1 MPKTL
6 LQAFRKMISR
16 KNTPE
21 KLWVDKG
28 TEYGGALKK
37 FCKEKDIE
45 VYSTMS
51 ETKAAFAERAIQS
64 LKHIIYR
71 YIEDHGEKFVP
82 KLQQF
87 VSTLNCRKNRSIGKS
102 PRDVKNSYFLSILY
116 NKSFK
121 KFTKPKFKIGDRVRI
136 SKNEIPFRK
145 GYKPQFTDEFCEISA
160 NATRKTSNIHH
171 QRSRKRR
178 NSGKIL

>member
-1 MPKTL
+1 MKTKYAKDT

-28 TEYGGALKK
+28 TEYGGTLKK

-64 LKHIIYR
+64 LKHIIY
-71 YIEDHGEKFVP
+71 IV
-82 KLQQF
+82 
-87 VSTLNCRKNRSIGKS
+87 TL
-102 PRDVKNSYFLSILY
+102 
-116 NKSFK
+116 
-121 KFTKPKFKIGDRVRI
+121 KIMV
-136 SKNEIPFRK
+136 
-145 GYKPQFTDEFCEISA
+145 
-160 NATRKTSNIHH
+160 
-171 QRSRKRR
+171 
-178 NSGKIL
+178 KILCPNCSNLFLH

>member
-1 MPKTL
+1 MDLAFVDKLASQNNGVKYLLVAVDFFSRFVRVQTMKTKYAKDT

-28 TEYGGALKK
+28 TEYGGTFKK
-37 FCKEKDIE
+37 FCKEKDIV

-71 YIEDHGEKFVP
+71 YIEDHGEKFIP

-87 VSTLNCRKNRSIGKS
+87 VSTLNCRKNRSIGKC
-102 PRDVKNSYFLSILY
+102 PRDVKNSDFLSILY

-121 KFTKPKFKIGDRVRI
+121 KYT
-136 SKNEIPFRK
+136 
-145 GYKPQFTDEFCEISA
+145 
-160 NATRKTSNIHH
+160 
-171 QRSRKRR
+171 
-178 NSGKIL
+178 